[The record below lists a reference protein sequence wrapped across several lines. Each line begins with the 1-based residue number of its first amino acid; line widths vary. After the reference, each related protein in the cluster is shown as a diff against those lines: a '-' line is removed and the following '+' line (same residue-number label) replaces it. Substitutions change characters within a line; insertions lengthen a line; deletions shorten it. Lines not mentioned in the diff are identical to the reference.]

1 MERRQTIG
9 ELTERIVQEM
19 ERMQYS
25 PLTIKGFRNH
35 ARRLAEYA
43 LQETGEEFFSE
54 ALGAKYLRATIN
66 FPFEIP
72 RPLTGTEA
80 NHVRCVRGIG
90 EYQLYGA
97 LLRTKNH
104 QKTEIDWAL
113 GDFQAVSAYVKS
125 VQTADNSEATRR
137 LRIHH
142 IRVFYEFLACRRVN
156 GIQALSAEIV
166 SAYAKSLQGGSPVY
180 TKHLL
185 ATLRYYFRFL
195 HRDGFTKQDWSFS
208 VPKVMAP
215 KNTNVPALWQRS
227 DVEHLLESIDR
238 GNPVGKRNYAIIL
251 LVAQL
256 GVRISDVAELRLES
270 LRWESKEL
278 KVVQHK
284 TGNLIVLPLLEN
296 VGWAIID
303 YLQHGRPNVDEP
315 YVFLTSKAPYT
326 KLEPTSVTCILDRQR
341 QRCGIPKRAGTAGGM
356 HSLRHALARRLLEAG
371 TPLSEVA
378 DIMGHTSFSSTS
390 PYLKVDIEGL
400 RTCALSLG
408 EEMADA

>member
-1 MERRQTIG
+1 MEQKQPIG
-9 ELTERIVQEM
+9 EIAERIVQEM
-19 ERMQYS
+19 ERLQYS

-35 ARRLAEYA
+35 VRRLAEFVR
-43 LQETGEEFFSE
+43 QETGEDFFDE
-54 ALGAKYLRATIN
+54 TLGAAYLRATIN
-66 FPFEIP
+66 FPFESP
-72 RPLTGTEA
+72 RPLTGAEA
-80 NHVRCVRGIG
+80 DRIRCVRRIG

-97 LLRTKNH
+97 LMWSANRRKS
-104 QKTEIDWAL
+104 EVDWAL
-113 GDFQAVSAYVKS
+113 GDSQAITAYVES
-125 VQTADNSEATRR
+125 VQTADNSEATKK
-137 LRIHH
+137 LRVNH
-142 IRVFYEFLACRRVN
+142 IRVFYEFLACRHVD
-156 GIQALSAEIV
+156 GIQELSPQII
-166 SAYAKSLQGGSPVY
+166 SAYARSLQGGSPVY

-195 HRDGFTKQDWSFS
+195 YCNGFTKQDWSFS

-215 KNTNVPALWQRS
+215 KNANIPVLWQKS

-238 GNPVGKRNYAIIL
+238 GNPIGKRNYAIIL

-256 GVRISDVAELRLES
+256 GLRISDVAELRLEN
-270 LRWESKEL
+270 LRWERKEL
-278 KVVQHK
+278 MVTQHK
-284 TGNLIVLPLLEN
+284 ISNPVILPMLEN

-303 YLQHGRPNVDEP
+303 YLQRGRPNVDEP

-341 QRCGIPKRAGTAGGM
+341 QRCGIPKPTGSVGGM
-356 HSLRHALARRLLEAG
+356 HSLRHALARRLLESG

-400 RTCALSLG
+400 RACALSLG
-408 EEMADA
+408 EEMPDA

>member
-1 MERRQTIG
+1 MGQKQSIGEIAECIAQDMER
-9 ELTERIVQEM
+9 L
-19 ERMQYS
+19 QYS

-35 ARRLAEYA
+35 VRRLAEFA
-43 LQETGEEFFSE
+43 RQETGEEFFDE
-54 ALGAKYLRATIN
+54 ALGVAYLQKTIN
-66 FPFEIP
+66 FPFESP
-72 RPLTGTEA
+72 HPLTGAEA
-80 NHVRCVRGIG
+80 DRIRCVRRIG

-97 LLRTKNH
+97 LMWTANH
-104 QKTEIDWAL
+104 RKSEIDWAL
-113 GDFQAVSAYVKS
+113 GDSQAITAYVES
-125 VQTADNSEATRR
+125 VQTADNSEATKK

-142 IRVFYEFLACRRVN
+142 IRVFYEFLACHHVD
-156 GIQALSAEIV
+156 GIRELSPQVI

-195 HRDGFTKQDWSFS
+195 HRNGFTEQDWSFS

-215 KNTNVPALWQRS
+215 KNMNIPVLWKRS
-227 DVEHLLESIDR
+227 DVEHLLGSIDR
-238 GNPVGKRNYAIIL
+238 GNPIGKRNYAIIL

-256 GVRISDVAELRLES
+256 GLRISDVAELRLEN
-270 LRWESKEL
+270 LKWDRKEL
-278 KVVQHK
+278 VVTQHK
-284 TGNLIVLPLLEN
+284 TSNPVILPMLEN

-326 KLEPTSVTCILDRQR
+326 KLESASVTCILDRQR
-341 QRCGIPKRAGTAGGM
+341 QRCGIPKPAGSVGGM
-356 HSLRHALARRLLEAG
+356 HSLRHALARRLLESG

-400 RTCALSLG
+400 RACALSLG
-408 EEMADA
+408 EEIPDA

>member
-1 MERRQTIG
+1 MEQKQPIG
-9 ELTERIVQEM
+9 EIAEHIVQEM
-19 ERMQYS
+19 ERLQYS

-35 ARRLAEYA
+35 VRRLAEFVR
-43 LQETGEEFFSE
+43 QETGEDFFDE
-54 ALGAKYLRATIN
+54 TLGAAYLRATIN
-66 FPFEIP
+66 FPFESP
-72 RPLTGTEA
+72 RPLTGAEA
-80 NHVRCVRGIG
+80 DRIRCVRRIG

-97 LLRTKNH
+97 LMWSANRRKS
-104 QKTEIDWAL
+104 EVDWAL
-113 GDFQAVSAYVKS
+113 GDSQAITAYVES
-125 VQTADNSEATRR
+125 VQTADNSEATKK
-137 LRIHH
+137 LRVNH
-142 IRVFYEFLACRRVN
+142 IRVFYEFLACRHVD
-156 GIQALSAEIV
+156 GIQELSPQII

-195 HRDGFTKQDWSFS
+195 YCNGFTKQDWSFS

-215 KNTNVPALWQRS
+215 KNANIPVLWQKS

-238 GNPVGKRNYAIIL
+238 GNPIGKRNYAIIL

-256 GVRISDVAELRLES
+256 GLRISDVAELRLEN
-270 LRWESKEL
+270 LRWERKEL
-278 KVVQHK
+278 MVTQHK
-284 TGNLIVLPLLEN
+284 TSNPVILPMLEN

-303 YLQHGRPNVDEP
+303 YLQRGRPNVDEP

-341 QRCGIPKRAGTAGGM
+341 QRCGIPKPTGSVGGM
-356 HSLRHALARRLLEAG
+356 HSLRHALARRLLESG

-400 RTCALSLG
+400 RACALSLG
-408 EEMADA
+408 EEMPDA